1 MINVSQKL
9 PSSGSTV
16 RVLTYCML
24 ACLPFSVAGVNF
36 FGFLVFLTSITS
48 REFWESAR
56 STIRNPLVITALFLL
71 GLMFLG
77 IFHTSGSSQEAF
89 NFLNRYK
96 KLLFIP
102 LLIPHFQRQE
112 HRITA
117 VKVFAWSIFLTVML
131 SWSEYFGLTHMS
143 DPAYSNEPPGDA
155 VFKMHITQG
164 VLFSLLIAISTGLAL
179 CSKKKAERWIYL
191 VIACLSAL
199 DIGWV
204 MVARTGKATIPILAI
219 WITLEFLRVANIS
232 RKRFYLF
239 LGLSVA
245 GISMITAVFML
256 NPETRMGSI
265 IQEVRQTHQNGSL
278 TSEGERVEFWK
289 KGLTLFSTK
298 PILGYGTGSIL
309 YESTRLAKQ
318 SETEVGRLPTYN
330 LHNEYLMWAAQLG
343 IFGLGGILALFY
355 FWFRMSLKETI
366 VSGIQIRGHWV
377 VFSTGCLFNPYLI
390 DFTEGYSM
398 VLLMGIFSTLVVRP
412 AKG

>member
-1 MINVSQKL
+1 MINIIKKL
-9 PSSGSTV
+9 PSSSQIV
-16 RVLTYCML
+16 RILTYCML

-48 REFWESAR
+48 REFWKSA
-56 STIRNPLVITALFLL
+56 SSLIKNPIVITALFLF
-71 GLMFLG
+71 GLMFVG

-96 KLLFIP
+96 KLIFIP
-102 LLIPHFQRQE
+102 LLIPHFQQLE

-117 VKVFAWSIFLTVML
+117 VKVFAWSIFMTVIL

-143 DPAYSNEPPGDA
+143 DPAYVGAPPGDA

-164 VLFSLLIAISTGLAL
+164 MLFSLLIAISTGLAL
-179 CSKKKAERWIYL
+179 CSKRMSERLIYL
-191 VIACLSAL
+191 VIACLSVL

-219 WITLEFLRVANIS
+219 WIILEFLRVANIN
-232 RKRFYLF
+232 RKKFYLF

-245 GISMITAVFML
+245 GISVITAIFIL

-265 IQEVRQTHQNGSL
+265 IQEVKQTHHNGSL

-289 KGLTLFSTK
+289 KGLILFSTK

-318 SETEVGRLPTYN
+318 SDTEVGRIPTYN

-343 IFGLGGILALFY
+343 IFGLAGIVALFY
-355 FWFRMSLKETI
+355 FWFRMSLKENI
-366 VSGIQIRGHWV
+366 ISGIQIRGHWV

-398 VLLMGIFSTLVVRP
+398 VLLIGIFSTLLVKP
-412 AKG
+412 IK